1 MKRLGRF
8 QIIKRKWDSIQLSNY
23 CNRKCVRTPFF
34 VIPTKALIYYQ
45 LDGTHSANKK
55 RGKVGGGVTLF
66 MLNSLCHHMWGA
78 MVIENKKSNERKKR
92 FPFNRQSMG
101 DAVRDHAETLKK
113 SNLSSGNDANQQC
126 SCIHFINWGER
137 GWRYFFGGSRNSY
150 SLHLQLGKGKRD
162 VCLIIVGDA
171 FFFASAIP

>member
-1 MKRLGRF
+1 
-8 QIIKRKWDSIQLSNY
+8 
-23 CNRKCVRTPFF
+23 
-34 VIPTKALIYYQ
+34 
-45 LDGTHSANKK
+45 
-55 RGKVGGGVTLF
+55 
-66 MLNSLCHHMWGA
+66 

-126 SCIHFINWGER
+126 SCIHFINWGEM
-137 GWRYFFGGSRNSY
+137 GGDIFLGESEFIFVA
-150 SLHLQLGKGKRD
+150 LAVGKGERD